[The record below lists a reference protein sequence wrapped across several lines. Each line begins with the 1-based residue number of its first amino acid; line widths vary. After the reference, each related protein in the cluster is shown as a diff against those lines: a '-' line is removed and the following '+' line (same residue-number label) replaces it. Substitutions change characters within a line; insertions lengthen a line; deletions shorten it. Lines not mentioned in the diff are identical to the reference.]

1 MLVNSL
7 VLVSTNLETDGKMR
21 ALFHYIGLGTWQ
33 DAAWYRSLTDPNTI
47 EDIEVFIN
55 EHRQHHPEVPDEQG
69 EASHMQLEELSTL
82 EEENITEGQNEDDG
96 VIGDQLADALDLIQN
111 MVTANLGYKR
121 VKKAT
126 RHFVKKILNAKKS
139 ETMINLLH
147 GIGNK
152 VAAKMKK
159 GKLNPVQTTA
169 KGRRENQ
176 NSGRG
181 PSTKGR
187 RVKDQPKS
195 VKVTE
200 RGTLRSLPK
209 QKSKPLKQKHSL
221 IEAVRTNKSSAI
233 MSISILYHI

>member
-1 MLVNSL
+1 MSKYKAK
-7 VLVSTNLETDGKMR
+7 ETTLKE
-21 ALFHYIGLGTWQ
+21 HQ
-33 DAAWYRSLTDPNTI
+33 VI
-47 EDIEVFIN
+47 ETSPGHCHD
-55 EHRQHHPEVPDEQG
+55 HRQHHPEVPDEQG

-111 MVTANLGYKR
+111 MVSANLGYER

-195 VKVTE
+195 
-200 RGTLRSLPK
+200 
-209 QKSKPLKQKHSL
+209 LKEGL
-221 IEAVRTNKSSAI
+221 
-233 MSISILYHI
+233 